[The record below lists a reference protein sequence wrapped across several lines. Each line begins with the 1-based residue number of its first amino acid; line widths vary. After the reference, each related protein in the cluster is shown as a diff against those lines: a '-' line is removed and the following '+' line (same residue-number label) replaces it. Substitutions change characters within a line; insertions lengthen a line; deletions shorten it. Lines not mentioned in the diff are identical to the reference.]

1 MKQLA
6 GFTTHHLVT
15 KGIVTEADA
24 PIYAYGFEVMF
35 ARLFTF
41 GSIFFVAA
49 CVGNFFETL
58 LFFTAFMVLRI
69 YAGGYHAATRV
80 RCYLISLL
88 MYIIFSVMLVVI
100 PVQWYL
106 SLAVLVVIIA
116 LICIALWAPV
126 IHKNR
131 SISPE
136 SFNRCRK
143 ISLLI
148 CIVESLVLLSGQF
161 LLQDDE
167 LFFAFGLGTFS
178 AAITVPIAKLADK
191 HIDVIV
197 KWFFERRERK

>member
-58 LFFTAFMVLRI
+58 LFFTAFMALRI
-69 YAGGYHAATRV
+69 YAGGYHASTRV

-88 MYIIFSVMLVVI
+88 MYTTLSVMLVVI
-100 PVQWYL
+100 PAQWYL
-106 SLAVLVVIIA
+106 VLAVLTSMTA
-116 LICIALWAPV
+116 FICIILWAPV

-131 SISPE
+131 NISQE

-148 CIVESLVLLSGQF
+148 CAVEFLVFLGGQI
-161 LLQDDE
+161 LLQDSK
-167 LFFAFGLGTFS
+167 LLFAFGLGTFS
-178 AAITVPIAKLADK
+178 AAITVLIAKLADR

-197 KWFFERRERK
+197 K